1 MDFSRDEKGRIKRD
15 SLIEEIRKELKRL
28 YFLEDIQLIILF
40 GSRAREDH
48 NLKSDLDL
56 AFLLK
61 ADFFEQI
68 NNVDLR
74 IDLSNHFSKLTG
86 IETDIIILNSAK
98 PLLKFQVLKHGKP
111 IYVNEDFDY
120 PGYFSKSLRE
130 HFDFKYYKE
139 YHYQKMRERLTKST

>member
-28 YFLEDIQLIILF
+28 YFLE
-40 GSRAREDH
+40 
-48 NLKSDLDL
+48 
-56 AFLLK
+56 
-61 ADFFEQI
+61 QI
-68 NNVDLR
+68 NNIDLR

-111 IYVNEDFDY
+111 IYVNDDFDY